1 MMYIQASLQE
11 AQSHRGFRVSDVPPP
26 FLFCVSTGGEKR
38 VDSTTTDHAPP
49 TIHIGR
55 RDLQPHSNVIEDLSQ
70 GGVVESEKKTSFF
83 IFINMFQ
90 TIFLQHGSSHVL
102 TTPFLR
108 IYDLHP
114 CVWATPAPGVVQ
126 PRRRSTTSHRN
137 SSSELYHLK
146 NNKMLGGDC
155 VSVTLFRW
163 LVGIYWHFGLTSC
176 VYLRFF
182 RVS

>member
-70 GGVVESEKKTSFF
+70 GGVVESEKKHPSLFSSICF
-83 IFINMFQ
+83 KQYSSNMDPHMF
-90 TIFLQHGSSHVL
+90 
-102 TTPFLR
+102 
-108 IYDLHP
+108 
-114 CVWATPAPGVVQ
+114 
-126 PRRRSTTSHRN
+126 
-137 SSSELYHLK
+137 
-146 NNKMLGGDC
+146 
-155 VSVTLFRW
+155 
-163 LVGIYWHFGLTSC
+163 
-176 VYLRFF
+176 
-182 RVS
+182 